1 MNATDHSR
9 WQDDVAAYALDALDA
24 DEARAVEAHLTDCE
38 RCRTE
43 LRWLEPS
50 VDVLAESV
58 AQLQP
63 PPRLR
68 EQLIAA
74 TRDEARTAE
83 QIGWKRGWRTW
94 ALRPVTALAATAIV
108 AAGITGYALRGGE
121 DDPASPA
128 PVAFDTA
135 PRAEGAVAVLDRQGD
150 SGTLTVTNMPLVEGD
165 DVYQVWIQH
174 GDRVKP
180 SSAFRPDPTG
190 SVEAEIP
197 SDLDGA
203 DAVMVTLEP
212 ERGRTK
218 PSLPALF
225 ESDLD

>member
-1 MNATDHSR
+1 MKPE
-9 WQDDVAAYALDALDA
+9 ALQRLA
-24 DEARAVEAHLTDCE
+24 DEDLMPLVAR
-38 RCRTE
+38 
-43 LRWLEPS
+43 
-50 VDVLAESV
+50 
-58 AQLQP
+58 
-63 PPRLR
+63 
-68 EQLIAA
+68 
-74 TRDEARTAE
+74 
-83 QIGWKRGWRTW
+83 K
-94 ALRPVTALAATAIV
+94 
-108 AAGITGYALRGGE
+108 
-121 DDPASPA
+121 DPD
-128 PVAFDTA
+128 AFEVFYD
-135 PRAEGAVAVLDRQGD
+135 
-150 SGTLTVTNMPLVEGD
+150 TLTVTNMPRVEGD

-174 GDRVKP
+174 GDRVQP